1 LHARRLALDFRAE
14 AEVLD
19 PRRSPAVS
27 RWPRPQLLNSS
38 RETIPLVSHNPT
50 AKASRMGQERQLEG
64 RRRPHSVH
72 QSVCA
77 EPLGRCA
84 ASGHHSANLGDRV
97 TTERCRLSGATE
109 ELVPEH
115 RSSARECIA
124 AARRGQK
131 PSDRCR
137 HPGWSPHQSRMYRVS
152 GPQVRE
158 VFDGDPSPIA
168 LRCEPKVHQ
177 GSPPRRPDHCSPSPA
192 GPGSASCQSRGH
204 PAKPVDGETGRY
216 VSKFRTSP
224 KPLTC

>member
-1 LHARRLALDFRAE
+1 MAE
-14 AEVLD
+14 AAIVELIAGND
-19 PRRSPAVS
+19 SPCLS
-27 RWPRPQLLNSS
+27 QPNGESL
-38 RETIPLVSHNPT
+38 SHGTGAATGRPT
-50 AKASRMGQERQLEG
+50 AATFSSSKC
-64 RRRPHSVH
+64 
-72 QSVCA
+72 CA